1 MTDELVEK
9 CAEAIYI
16 LGPDATG
23 KEIARACLSAIEA
36 EGMVIVPREP
46 TEEMLASRHGVD
58 NDEYTG
64 VSEGCALELWRAMLA
79 ASSKQI

>member
-1 MTDELVEK
+1 MSNLEEK

-36 EGMVIVPREP
+36 EGLVIVPREP
-46 TEEMLASRHGVD
+46 TEAMLEAGTT
-58 NDEYTG
+58 Y
-64 VSEGCALELWRAMLA
+64 EGDGNLEKDALSCWSAMLA
-79 ASSKQI
+79 ASLKV